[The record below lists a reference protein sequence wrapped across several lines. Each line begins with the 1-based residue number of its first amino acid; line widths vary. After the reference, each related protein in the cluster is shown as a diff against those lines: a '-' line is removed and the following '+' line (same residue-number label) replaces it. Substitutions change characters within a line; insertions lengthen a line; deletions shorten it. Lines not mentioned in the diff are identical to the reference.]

1 MVVTWSYYLTLGW
14 SRLTSL
20 LYFFDWKNLRKF
32 LIISLLTN
40 CNYSFCWNRA
50 GVPPRNCS
58 KDMLWY
64 TASRNLLIALICSY
78 HLDMTCGWS
87 RTTNLMLFFTWMT
100 SRNIINFPVVIVCP
114 YSWCWIW
121 FIGSLWASGTESWK
135 TSWKIFTPLPMIICV
150 YCSYS
155 WCVSLRTCVM
165 ETMYLVFLKGFR
177 RLIFVL
183 TGRVYLATGG
193 AVPILYISQV

>member
-1 MVVTWSYYLTLGW
+1 MADIASYHLDLPCSRSQMTNLILFSTWKTLRNISFVSGLMILYSNYCWKLSAAAFWACKTKTLYLAPRRPSMVVIWSYYLTLGW

-50 GVPPRNCS
+50 GVPSRNCS

-64 TASRNLLIALICSY
+64 TASRNLLIAL
-78 HLDMTCGWS
+78 
-87 RTTNLMLFFTWMT
+87 
-100 SRNIINFPVVIVCP
+100 
-114 YSWCWIW
+114 
-121 FIGSLWASGTESWK
+121 
-135 TSWKIFTPLPMIICV
+135 ICV

-165 ETMYLVFLKGFR
+165 ETMYLVFFLKGFR